1 MAAGSATG
9 GIANRKGFTLKI
21 LLENTQALLGDRLMF
36 TPAVRDLKAARPDW
50 RIGIVSGCPEIW
62 ENNPHIDP
70 EVTRAT
76 ADEIFNIGPG
86 KVTRG
91 SKTNGLHCMQSFFES
106 LTDQLI
112 ERGLVDVKFRGG
124 LIRPDLH
131 LSPAEKQERIVDGSY
146 WVINTDT
153 GPFSAKRWPADYFQE
168 LVELLPMITF
178 VQVGLSQNNFRRLH
192 GSNVIDLI
200 DRTKIRELFSLV
212 YNSQG
217 CVSLVSSLMHVAGA
231 FQKPCVVIAG
241 GREPDTFERYPNHRF
256 LDNVG
261 SMPCCRDFACWHN
274 SLEACEN
281 NDGKYAHCMLWI
293 LPTEVMD
300 AIVSYHA
307 SSLLP
312 GVFPP
317 LNPNVVINGR
327 PPGRLRP
334 LLRIVASTKC
344 LGGAERSVVEI
355 ARMFVEKNWRVELTT
370 PTNHPS
376 PEVLAELPAEVKL
389 NQHVTKPCDVL
400 LFYASDLVFGFDELR
415 FKPFEQLQA
424 KRKVMAL
431 TYKIGKAPSEPWAQ
445 GWDQYLFLSSAL
457 ERGFLDK
464 LDGREVRTA
473 VLAPP
478 VDLDPFLAVKPD
490 YDQQTTIARH
500 SSQGAVKF
508 SGDLWGL
515 VDTLQETRFEFM
527 PEPPT
532 PPAIIENCHCVP
544 YDKDP
549 RAVAAF
555 LSKSNCF
562 WYLLPDGYTDQG
574 PRVIVEAMAAGLPV
588 IAENRDG
595 AADRVTEETGWLLD
609 GHDEAIDLIRGL
621 TPEILATKGA
631 AARARALSEFNKWL
645 WYYVIKGDE

>member
-1 MAAGSATG
+1 M
-9 GIANRKGFTLKI
+9 
-21 LLENTQALLGDRLMF
+21 ENTQSLLGDRLMF
-36 TPAVRDLKAARPDW
+36 TPAVRDLKAARPNW

-86 KVTRG
+86 QVTRG

-124 LIRPDLH
+124 LIRPDIH

-153 GPFSAKRWPADYFQE
+153 GPFSAKRWPADYFQQ
-168 LVELLPMITF
+168 LVESLFPMVTF
-178 VQVGLSQNNFRRLH
+178 VQVGLSQNNYRRLH

-212 YNSQG
+212 YNAAG

-261 SMPCCRDFACWHN
+261 ALPCCRDFACWHN
-274 SLEACEN
+274 SLDACEDH
-281 NDGKYAHCMLWI
+281 DGQHAACMTTIPPARVREAALSYYSAGV
-293 LPTEVMD
+293 LPSPDSDSVATG
-300 AIVSYHA
+300 
-307 SSLLP
+307 LP
-312 GVFPP
+312 AAK
-317 LNPNVVINGR
+317 
-327 PPGRLRP
+327 LRP

-355 ARMFVEKNWRVELTT
+355 SRMFVEKNWRVELTT

-376 PEVLAELPAEVKL
+376 PEVLGELPAEVKL

-415 FKPFEQLQA
+415 FEPFERLDA

-464 LDGREVRTA
+464 LDGREAKTA

-478 VDLDPFLAVKPD
+478 VDLDPFLAVRPD
-490 YDQQTTIARH
+490 YSKQTTIARH

-515 VDTLQETRFEFM
+515 VDTLQDTRFEFM
-527 PEPPT
+527 PEPPGFGE
-532 PPAIIENCHCVP
+532 PSRRNCGCVP
-544 YDKDP
+544 YNPD
-549 RAVAAF
+549 RAAVAAF

-574 PRVIVEAMAAGLPV
+574 PRVIVEAMAAGLPA

-595 AADRVTEETGWLLD
+595 AADRVTDETGWLLD
-609 GHDEAIDLIRGL
+609 GHDEAVDLIWGL
-621 TPEILATKGA
+621 TPEILAAKGA
-631 AARARALSEFNKWL
+631 AARERAKNTFDKWK
-645 WYYVIKGDE
+645 WFEIICGG

>member
-1 MAAGSATG
+1 M
-9 GIANRKGFTLKI
+9 KI

-86 KVTRG
+86 TVTRG

-112 ERGLVDVKFRGG
+112 ERGVVNVKFRGG

-153 GPFSAKRWPADYFQE
+153 GPFSAKRWPVEYFQQ
-168 LVELLPMITF
+168 LVDSLPQITF
-178 VQVGLSQNNFRRLH
+178 VQVGLSQNNYRRLR

-212 YNSQG
+212 YNAAG

-231 FQKPCVVIAG
+231 FRKPCVVIAG
-241 GREPDTFERYPNHRF
+241 GREPDTFEKYPNHRF
-256 LDNVG
+256 MDNVG
-261 SMPCCRDFACWHN
+261 ALPCCRDFACWHN
-274 SLEACEN
+274 SLDACEDH
-281 NDGKYAHCMLWI
+281 DGNHAACMMTIQPVAVREALI
-293 LPTEVMD
+293 
-300 AIVSYHA
+300 SYHRC
-307 SSLLP
+307 
-312 GVFPP
+312 GVLKP
-317 LNPNVVINGR
+317 LELDGAVVSGV
-327 PPGRLRP
+327 PAKLRP
-334 LLRIVASTKC
+334 LLRIVANTKC

-355 ARMFVEKNWRVELTT
+355 ARMFVEKSWRVELTT

-415 FKPFEQLQA
+415 FEPFGQLEA

-431 TYKIGKAPSEPWAQ
+431 SYKIGKAPSEPWAQ

-478 VDLDPFLAVKPD
+478 VDLDPFLAVPPD
-490 YDQQTTIARH
+490 YSFPLQLARH
-500 SSQGAVKF
+500 SSQGGKKYPA
-508 SGDLWGL
+508 DLWPMIDEL
-515 VDTLQETRFEFM
+515 PAEIDFQFM
-527 PEPPT
+527 PAPPGFDEPSRS
-532 PPAIIENCHCVP
+532 NCGCFP
-544 YDKDP
+544 YDPDHA
-549 RAVAAF
+549 RVASF
-555 LSKSNCF
+555 LSMSNCF

-595 AADRVTEETGWLLD
+595 AADRVTDETGWLLD
-609 GHDEAIDLIRGL
+609 SHDEAVDLIRSL
-621 TPEILATKGA
+621 TPEILVAKGA
-631 AARARALSEFNKWL
+631 AARERALSEFDKWL
-645 WYYVIKGDE
+645 WYYVIKGD